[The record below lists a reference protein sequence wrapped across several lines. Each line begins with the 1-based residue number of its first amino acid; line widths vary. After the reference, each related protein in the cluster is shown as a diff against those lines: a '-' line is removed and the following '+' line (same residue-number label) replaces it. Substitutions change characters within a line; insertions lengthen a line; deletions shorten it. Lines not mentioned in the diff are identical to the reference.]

1 MSAVLVV
8 HGGAWAIPDELAK
21 ASVDGVKAAARE
33 GFSVLRRGGSA
44 LDAVEAAVRAME
56 DNSVFN
62 AGHGAT
68 LNTEGEVELDAF
80 IMGGKTLGSGAV
92 SCVKNIANP
101 VSLAR
106 AVMEKA
112 AHVILT
118 GRGADLFAESLGVVT
133 VPTESLVTEYER
145 KEWEK
150 HKNYVTGVMEQFNS
164 QWACDTV
171 GAVAV
176 DCAGD
181 VACATS
187 TGGIRNKMV
196 GRVGDSPIIG
206 SGGYADNLIGAVS
219 CTGHGESILKV
230 TLARLILS
238 HMEQGKSVT
247 DASQLSLQYMGDR
260 VQGAGGAIVV
270 SPSRQWAATFTTA
283 RMAWAAVEND
293 VLCVAAREGKA
304 AAFMDIVD
312 TFNHLIP
319 SDQLDDSLLI
329 GQNLECE
336 ASNEF
341 GTGVGLEDSLKN
353 MLSDKDPMFGC
364 SSSQFNLL
372 DTEDSTFQ
380 IAGST
385 GLNDSSASTG
395 LSSDL
400 TVAETTQ
407 VKRPV
412 GRPKRRPRNLECED
426 SGGPQPANTSTN
438 MARGRPGRKPAN
450 RLQKSFL
457 IEKGV
462 KGPQLKK
469 ELTLGGR
476 INVNDLD
483 GGLWLKPTV
492 VLRRLTVTIG
502 GFKIELLPGPSYT
515 QSVDTS
521 QSACFDDGISY
532 GGDIGF
538 TMLPDNAVNVQN
550 PIPEKETGMEV
561 EKSSADDAAVEL
573 GPYVNPNDVQ
583 TSNGALTEG
592 SCMQETKLDNQSDN
606 PGKQNPVS
614 KGTDDINEPQNKD
627 SNVTTASNKTDEK
640 EKPHTVAKKLTKPKP
655 ELISNKSRDGSCK
668 PSNVIKEHHVSQNTP
683 SKTLL
688 RGDLPKIKTLKESKN
703 VAPIKRPAEHTQN
716 EHDPKVQKTQ
726 SVGDVKLKSKLP
738 STPSTVV
745 KKNPSSTN
753 RVGEQA
759 PVKPTH
765 PHNTAKAET
774 AQAVRPA
781 HSLKAPEEV
790 GQEKPKQK
798 KPEKLLQRQK
808 SKNSRSISVDE
819 PQLFIPDNAPVV
831 KKETAEDQYGNNETV
846 WDGNN
851 CCGLCKK
858 HHNNMFMVGCGR
870 CDDWFHGD
878 CVGLDLTKVRE
889 MEEEDQMYVCLKC
902 CEEESKKVEPEPPIA
917 AKPEVQAQ
925 DNKVPPKPRPGPSQT
940 LTSGGVRPV
949 RKESDRR
956 QSTDMKEAAHKSGV
970 HVKQETRSRSLS
982 SASKKPVSTEAIRRS
997 VRDSL
1002 KDILI
1007 QRLKESDLKVSVE
1020 MASEVAKKTEREL
1033 FHLYKDTDNKYKNKY
1048 RSLMFNLKDTKNN
1061 VLFKRVLKGEISPG
1075 NLIRLSPEELASKEL
1090 AAWRQRENRHTIE
1103 MIEKEQREVERRP
1116 ITKITHKGEI
1126 EIESQEPVKAAEAVE
1141 LEAPPRVTEVS
1152 VEPPKTPEKKAES
1165 SKTEKD
1171 TTKQHK
1177 SHLFDL
1183 NCKICTG
1190 RMAPP
1195 VEEAPTKLVKVA
1207 TTIVRRQ
1214 STKTEDTKSTTPPA
1228 TDDDLHLSVLEESF
1242 RNAQP
1247 GFEERS
1253 DHTAGRDEETAF
1265 LSNLKSLWRG
1275 FIHMHS
1281 VAKLVT
1287 KAFPVS
1293 GILDN
1298 LTEDLPDSI
1307 QVGGRIS
1314 PQTVWDYLEKIRA
1327 TGTKEVCLIRFAPE
1341 TEEDEISY
1349 TLLYAYFSSRRRFG
1363 VVSNNLKQV
1372 KDMYLI
1378 PLGATEK
1385 VPHQLVPFDGPGLE
1399 SNRANLLL
1407 GLIIRQRPKRDFL
1420 PMGMNESARIIPEI
1434 KPITVPAKETR
1445 ATEED
1450 EKVFL
1455 STLTTTI
1462 KKEDKPPN
1470 TTEDVPITESPE
1482 EPSVSEET
1490 NSQEPQKPLRFLPG
1504 VLVGWGGEL
1513 PPLPDVGSKPAVTAD
1528 DKLKTQ
1534 ATPKTEAGSTGNS
1547 KSPTAAAPRERFVIK
1562 KKESKLAKAQ
1572 PELSSPTDLS
1582 VANNSSGKDAAV
1594 VTHGSPL
1601 SLKDKPPDLS
1611 TEAFLASLS
1620 AAPSGS
1626 ETSITVLADKG
1637 DACILS
1643 ESEKGPSEGN
1653 SLLQSTSQAASDH
1666 PGSSKPPL
1674 SGILKKSSAYCS
1686 VNEDKTA
1693 VLQKDKANHP
1703 SPSSPKPVPVLS
1715 STRNDPVTPFHQ
1727 GYLQLSQAKNKS
1739 EEQNQTAVQSFSS
1752 EKEEPAIAQPGAA
1765 IPATV
1770 YRPTAQGPQ
1779 AAAAVPVYNSAAPFP
1794 LDQPQVS
1801 GSYSCPTGP
1810 PPNTFSTPHTQD
1822 QNHSM
1827 LWAQDST
1834 SQALPGL
1841 QTQYPES
1848 YSQSSDR
1855 PQSLAKDYKR
1865 VEERYSDPWDRPR
1878 STDERDYH
1886 GKPSHHRDS
1895 HHGKKSRHHDRE
1907 REKKHDRSH
1916 DDKYR
1921 ERTRHHGH
1929 SEDRHGE
1936 KRKERHHSDDY
1947 SSRHKDKHRH
1957 RRDSDYENGRRS
1969 SKDSYS

>member
-1 MSAVLVV
+1 
-8 HGGAWAIPDELAK
+8 
-21 ASVDGVKAAARE
+21 
-33 GFSVLRRGGSA
+33 
-44 LDAVEAAVRAME
+44 
-56 DNSVFN
+56 
-62 AGHGAT
+62 
-68 LNTEGEVELDAF
+68 
-80 IMGGKTLGSGAV
+80 
-92 SCVKNIANP
+92 
-101 VSLAR
+101 
-106 AVMEKA
+106 
-112 AHVILT
+112 
-118 GRGADLFAESLGVVT
+118 
-133 VPTESLVTEYER
+133 
-145 KEWEK
+145 
-150 HKNYVTGVMEQFNS
+150 
-164 QWACDTV
+164 
-171 GAVAV
+171 
-176 DCAGD
+176 
-181 VACATS
+181 
-187 TGGIRNKMV
+187 
-196 GRVGDSPIIG
+196 
-206 SGGYADNLIGAVS
+206 
-219 CTGHGESILKV
+219 
-230 TLARLILS
+230 
-238 HMEQGKSVT
+238 
-247 DASQLSLQYMGDR
+247 
-260 VQGAGGAIVV
+260 
-270 SPSRQWAATFTTA
+270 
-283 RMAWAAVEND
+283 
-293 VLCVAAREGKA
+293 
-304 AAFMDIVD
+304 MDIVD

-341 GTGVGLEDSLKN
+341 GAGVRLEDSLKN

-364 SSSQFNLL
+364 ASSQFNLL
-372 DTEDSTFQ
+372 DNEDPTFQ

-385 GLNDSSASTG
+385 GLNDGSGSTG

-400 TVAETTQ
+400 TVAETKQ
-407 VKRPV
+407 MKRPV
-412 GRPKRRPRNLECED
+412 GRPKKRPHNLENVVEAEY
-426 SGGPQPANTSTN
+426 SGGPRPANTSTIT
-438 MARGRPGRKPAN
+438 MGRGRPRRKPAH

-462 KGPQLKK
+462 RGAQLKK
-469 ELTLGGR
+469 ELTVGGR

-483 GGLWLKPTV
+483 GGLWLNPTV

-521 QSACFDDGISY
+521 QSGCLDDGISY
-532 GGDIGF
+532 GGDIGLAV
-538 TMLPDNAVNVQN
+538 LPDDAVNVQN
-550 PIPEKETGMEV
+550 PTPENEAGLDV
-561 EKSSADDAAVEL
+561 SKSSVDDAALE

-592 SCMQETKLDNQSDN
+592 SCMQETKPDNQSDN
-606 PGKQNPVS
+606 SGKQSPVS
-614 KGTDDINEPQNKD
+614 KGTADIKQPPNNEN
-627 SNVTTASNKTDEK
+627 NINTASNKTDAK
-640 EKPHTVAKKLTKPKP
+640 EKPHTVAKKLPKLKQ
-655 ELISNKSRDGSCK
+655 EIISNKSKDGLCK
-668 PSNVIKEHHVSQNTP
+668 PSNISKEHHVSQNTP
-683 SKTLL
+683 SKTIL
-688 RGDLPKIKTLKESKN
+688 RGDLNKIKSLKESKN
-703 VAPIKRPAEHTQN
+703 ITPLKRPPEHTQN
-716 EHDPKVQKTQ
+716 EHEPKVQKIQ
-726 SVGDVKLKSKLP
+726 GMGDVKTKSKLP
-738 STPSTVV
+738 STPSTAV
-745 KKNPSSTN
+745 KKSPPSSN
-753 RVGEQA
+753 RIGDQGPA
-759 PVKPTH
+759 KPTH
-765 PHNTAKAET
+765 PHNTSKAET
-774 AQAVRPA
+774 AQATRPG
-781 HSLKAPEEV
+781 HSLKTPEEV
-790 GQEKPKQK
+790 GQEKPKLK
-798 KPEKLLQRQK
+798 KTEKLLQRQK
-808 SKNSRSISVDE
+808 SKNSRSISLDE

-831 KKETAEDQYGNNETV
+831 KKETAEDQYGNTECV

-902 CEEESKKVEPEPPIA
+902 CEEESKKVEPEPPSA
-917 AKPEVQAQ
+917 PKPEVQAQ
-925 DNKVPPKPRPGPSQT
+925 DKVPPKPRPGPSQT

-949 RKESDRR
+949 RKDSERR
-956 QSTDMKEAAHKSGV
+956 QSTDVREAGHKSGV
-970 HVKQETRSRSLS
+970 HVKQETKSKTVT

-1002 KDILI
+1002 KDILL
-1007 QRLKESDLKVSVE
+1007 QRLKESDLNISVE
-1020 MASEVAKKTEREL
+1020 TASEVAKKTEREL

-1103 MIEKEQREVERRP
+1103 MIEKEQREAERRP

-1126 EIESQEPVKAAEAVE
+1126 EIESQEPVKATEPVE
-1141 LEAPPRVTEVS
+1141 LEPPPRVTEVS
-1152 VEPPKTPEKKAES
+1152 AEPPKTPEKKAES
-1165 SKTEKD
+1165 NKAETD

-1183 NCKICTG
+1183 HCKICTG

-1207 TTIVRRQ
+1207 TTIARRQ

-1228 TDDDLHLSVLEESF
+1228 IDDDLHLTVLEESF
-1242 RNAQP
+1242 RSARS
-1247 GFEERS
+1247 GYEVRS
-1253 DHTAGRDEETAF
+1253 DHAAGRDEVAAF
-1265 LSNLKSLWRG
+1265 LSNLKYLWQG

-1293 GILDN
+1293 GILDK

-1314 PQTVWDYLEKIRA
+1314 PQIVWDYLEKIRA
-1327 TGTKEVCLIRFAPE
+1327 TGTKEVCLIRFSPE

-1399 SNRANLLL
+1399 NNRANLLL

-1420 PMGMNESARIIPEI
+1420 PVDMKETARIIPEI

-1445 ATEED
+1445 TTEED

-1455 STLTTTI
+1455 STLTPTS
-1462 KKEDKPPN
+1462 KKEDKPLN
-1470 TTEDVPITESPE
+1470 TIEDVPITESPE

-1490 NSQEPQKPLRFLPG
+1490 NSQEAQKPLRFLPG

-1513 PPLPDVGSKPAVTAD
+1513 PPLPDVGNKPAVTAD

-1534 ATPKTEAGSTGNS
+1534 ATTKTEASTGNS

-1562 KKESKLAKAQ
+1562 KKEAKPAKAE
-1572 PELSSPTDLS
+1572 PELSSPADLS
-1582 VANNSSGKDAAV
+1582 VASNSSGKDAAV

-1620 AAPSGS
+1620 TVPSGN
-1626 ETSITVLADKG
+1626 ETSISVSANKG
-1637 DACILS
+1637 DPCLFS
-1643 ESEKGPSEGN
+1643 ETEKGTCEGN
-1653 SLLQSTSQAASDH
+1653 SLLQSTSQVAPDP

-1686 VNEDKTA
+1686 VNEEKAA

-1727 GYLQLSQAKNKS
+1727 GYLQLSQAKNKP
-1739 EEQNQTAVQSFSS
+1739 EEQNPTAVQSFCS
-1752 EKEEPAIAQPGAA
+1752 EKEEPAISPTGTAVTP
-1765 IPATV
+1765 TV
-1770 YRPTAQGPQ
+1770 YRPTVQGP
-1779 AAAAVPVYNSAAPFP
+1779 AAIQVYNSTAPFP
-1794 LDQPQVS
+1794 LQQPQVP

-1827 LWAQDST
+1827 LWDQDT
-1834 SQALPGL
+1834 TPQALPGL
-1841 QTQYPES
+1841 QSQYPES
-1848 YSQSSDR
+1848 YSQASDQ
-1855 PQSLAKDYKR
+1855 PPSLAKDYKR

-1886 GKPSHHRDS
+1886 GRHSHHRDS
-1895 HHGKKSRHHDRE
+1895 HHGKKSRHLDRE

-1929 SEDRHGE
+1929 SEDRHGD